1 MILSLGGIFL
11 IVNIQL
17 NSGIEKIIS
26 IPEFRWQTNNQ
37 VAVMCRRAVGKGLQ
51 TAMTVKQLGG
61 EPFLIGFNYSI
72 NGRVMTKSLEEAGIL
87 YDLVTVPGELPGILR
102 IRDKQ
107 TGKEIVFQ
115 EPEGVVSEEAVQD
128 LIFRVLRRADNRT
141 IAVLS
146 GEAPKGVPKRIY
158 SSMIQDLKYLGART
172 VLDSSEMLL
181 KDGVEA
187 APWMVT
193 PNLTEMESL
202 FQTVYQRE
210 EQVIEDARKLIVR
223 GISLVCVSMGA
234 LGALLIERGGVW
246 KAGPIPN
253 LQGKIAKGAGCAMT
267 AGLCLAAEQGSPPA
281 DMLRYGMAAA
291 GAFLSGDLPQTCSRL
306 DFEQMLPEIS
316 IQRLP
321 SP

>member
-1 MILSLGGIFL
+1 M

-37 VAVMCRRAVGKGLQ
+37 VDVMCRRAVGKGLQ
-51 TAMTVKQLGG
+51 TAMAAKQLGG
-61 EPFLIGFNYSI
+61 EPFLVGFNYSI

-107 TGKEIVFQ
+107 TDKEIVFQ

-146 GEAPKGVPKRIY
+146 GEAPKGVPERIY

-181 KDGVEA
+181 KYGVEA

-193 PNLTEMESL
+193 PNLTEM
-202 FQTVYQRE
+202 
-210 EQVIEDARKLIVR
+210 
-223 GISLVCVSMGA
+223 
-234 LGALLIERGGVW
+234 
-246 KAGPIPN
+246 
-253 LQGKIAKGAGCAMT
+253 
-267 AGLCLAAEQGSPPA
+267 
-281 DMLRYGMAAA
+281 
-291 GAFLSGDLPQTCSRL
+291 
-306 DFEQMLPEIS
+306 
-316 IQRLP
+316 
-321 SP
+321 